1 LQDTQKSTTAL
12 KQKPGET
19 ILSPSQKGGMS
30 AGSVKEI
37 NNLMISILR
46 CVIPIVMNLE

>member
-19 ILSPSQKGGMS
+19 ILSPSQRV
-30 AGSVKEI
+30 ACQQAQIKEI